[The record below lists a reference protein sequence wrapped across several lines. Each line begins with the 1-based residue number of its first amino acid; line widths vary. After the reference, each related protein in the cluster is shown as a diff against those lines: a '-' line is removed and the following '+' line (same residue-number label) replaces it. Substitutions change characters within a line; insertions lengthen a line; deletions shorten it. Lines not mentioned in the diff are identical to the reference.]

1 MVATLR
7 LNVQSLE
14 IKIENDSKLIKNL
27 TSMIEQGKI
36 NLESI
41 RQKAESTEDNLR
53 MELEEANGQINTQQ
67 SILAELKMKLDE
79 KNHCNTTL
87 SSKIEQIEEK
97 LQQTVD
103 SYEKELK

>member
-1 MVATLR
+1 MVAALR

-14 IKIENDSKLIKNL
+14 INIQNDSKLIKNL

-41 RQKAESTEDNLR
+41 RQKAESTEDSLR

-67 SILAELKMKLDE
+67 SNLAELKMKLDE
-79 KNHCNTTL
+79 KDHFNTTL

-103 SYEKELK
+103 IYEKELK